1 MREEEEVVQSF
12 LSVRLGCMRL
22 EVRAQTQYTALASSP
37 SVFIEM
43 LSAIEPDILSVAV
56 HPGNVKTAL
65 GKVIP
70 KHMFD
75 STDPLT
81 PHVFILFYVTLSV
94 ALPDDPALCRAFIL
108 WLLRER
114 RM

>member
-1 MREEEEVVQSF
+1 MVQSF

-43 LSAIEPDILSVAV
+43 LSAIEPDIFSVAV

-75 STDPLT
+75 GTDPLT
-81 PHVFILFYVTLSV
+81 PPPIPHAFILFYVTPSV
-94 ALPDDPALCRAFIL
+94 ALPGDPALCKAFIL